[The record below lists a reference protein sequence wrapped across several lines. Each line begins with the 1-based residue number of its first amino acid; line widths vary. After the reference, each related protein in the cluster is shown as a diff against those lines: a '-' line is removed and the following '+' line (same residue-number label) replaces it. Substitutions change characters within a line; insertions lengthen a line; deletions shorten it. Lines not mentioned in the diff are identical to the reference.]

1 LTCCTLHVHNCGP
14 SHTNQPAHRAHH
26 AQQGHKPTTGSSE
39 RARARL
45 VALPG
50 QAALEQEEQRVRQA
64 LQVVAAAG
72 GAAQVRVHAR
82 IPHRAP
88 ARARPP
94 EGALGQKEWLQCE
107 SKGAQTAPAIL
118 SRSVRWLAAQPR
130 RARRAGSGRQC
141 KRTRTVGYDGWR
153 YAPGGPSRWS
163 TVKVKPGRYGL
174 RGGGRAPEDVRPL
187 VILHVRAA
195 DRVAPPRRCA
205 RGTPRR
211 VNLISQIT
219 WLISSC

>member
-1 LTCCTLHVHNCGP
+1 LTCFTLHVHNCGP

-26 AQQGHKPTTGSSE
+26 AQQGRKPTTGSLE

-153 YAPGGPSRWS
+153 YAPGGAESLVNSESETWEVWGTGGGAHRKTSGRWS
-163 TVKVKPGRYGL
+163 YSTCVPQTESRHRV
-174 RGGGRAPEDVRPL
+174 AA
-187 VILHVRAA
+187 RAA
-195 DRVAPPRRCA
+195 RPAES
-205 RGTPRR
+205 
-211 VNLISQIT
+211 ISYHR
-219 WLISSC
+219 SHG